1 MKQAWAT
8 LGGVAPNALCE
19 ARRRVHRRAQWLARF
34 AHAYLPAQADDM
46 HTALCWSDAPVSS
59 LADEPEAAPHIALG
73 ETIPAHFTIVAPRL
87 TVRYAPLLDQ
97 LWLGNPA
104 RPNNVFNLVGR
115 EETDLAEELPL
126 AMRSLGAEA
135 LPLNVA
141 LPHADDLPP
150 ENSASPPV
158 AETEELMRYY
168 ANAALLLEGVAP
180 PTGAISAI
188 RLWPHHFDMAR
199 TIALEGGR
207 LLTLGLAPDDAF
219 YDQPYLY
226 VTVYPAA
233 PSRALPAPPD
243 GFAWRTEGFFGL
255 AARASDLLRGANAA
269 ERAGAALNRAVAL
282 CADLPKAAD

>member
-1 MKQAWAT
+1 MKEAWAT
-8 LGGVAPNALCE
+8 LGGVAPSALSE

-34 AHAYLPAQADDM
+34 AHAYLPAQADDV
-46 HTALCWSDAPVSS
+46 HTALRWSDAPVSS

-73 ETIPAHFTIVAPRL
+73 ENLPAHFTIVAPTL

-115 EETDLAEELPL
+115 EEKDLAEELPL

-141 LPHADDLPP
+141 LPYADSLPP
-150 ENSASPPV
+150 EHPASPPFPE
-158 AETEELMRYY
+158 AKELMRYY
-168 ANAALLLEGVAP
+168 ANAALLLDGLEPRA
-180 PTGAISAI
+180 GAMSPI
-188 RLWPHHFDMAR
+188 RLWPHHFDIAR
-199 TIALEGGR
+199 TITVEGGR

-226 VTVYPAA
+226 VTVYPA
-233 PSRALPAPPD
+233 PSPRALPKPPE

-255 AARASDLLRGANAA
+255 AARASDMLLGENAA

-282 CADLPKAAD
+282 CADLPED